1 MQGLKR
7 MRLAA
12 GLSLRELGSRLGV
25 SAQAV
30 HKWETGIAW
39 PSAYLLP
46 QIAEALDCS
55 IAELYAEEPEASGGA
70 EGPRDPSAAPRDDSR
85 TPRDDTEKIPDD
97 TNNYTEEDRI

>member
-7 MRLAA
+7 MRTAA

-30 HKWETGIAW
+30 HKWETGVAW

-55 IAELYAEEPEASGGA
+55 IADLYMDGPQAAEDEILRCAQ
-70 EGPRDPSAAPRDDSR
+70 DDKG
-85 TPRDDTEKIPDD
+85 KIPDD
-97 TNNYTEEDRI
+97 TNNYTEEDQI

>member
-30 HKWETGIAW
+30 HKWETGVAW

-55 IAELYAEEPEASGGA
+55 IAELYAEEPGEAV
-70 EGPRDPSAAPRDDSR
+70 
-85 TPRDDTEKIPDD
+85 PDG
-97 TNNYTEEDRI
+97 NEYYTEEERT

>member
-1 MQGLKR
+1 MVGLKR

-30 HKWETGIAW
+30 HKWETGVAW

-55 IAELYAEEPEASGGA
+55 IVELYAEEPEAA
-70 EGPRDPSAAPRDDSR
+70 EGPGDPSAAPRDDR
-85 TPRDDTEKIPDD
+85 EKAPRDGTEKIPDD